1 MVTSF
6 APGCTVVSAVHRVAI
21 VLGLVLGAFFIVRA
35 VVELLTIDYS
45 DPSSY
50 ADDWGGPSL
59 AGVLLVHCGLG
70 LISGIAIGIFA
81 WRRVHGENDRHVGAH
96 PEESCRD

>member
-1 MVTSF
+1 MRRLVI
-6 APGCTVVSAVHRVAI
+6 ALGVVVGI
-21 VLGLVLGAFFIVRA
+21 FFIVRA
-35 VVELLTIDYS
+35 VVDLLTINYS

-70 LISGIAIGIFA
+70 LIAAVWIGLFL
-81 WRRVHGENDRHVGAH
+81 WRRSSSRSSA
-96 PEESCRD
+96 PRR

>member
-1 MVTSF
+1 M
-6 APGCTVVSAVHRVAI
+6 RRI
-21 VLGLVLGAFFIVRA
+21 VIALGVIVGIFFIVRA

-50 ADDWGGPSL
+50 ANDWGGPSL

-70 LISGIAIGIFA
+70 LIAAVWIGVFL
-81 WRRVHGENDRHVGAH
+81 WRRRSSRSSA
-96 PEESCRD
+96 PRA

>member
-1 MVTSF
+1 MKKVAPVLPVIVGSF
-6 APGCTVVSAVHRVAI
+6 FIIRAI
-21 VLGLVLGAFFIVRA
+21 V
-35 VVELLTIDYS
+35 ELFVIDFS

-70 LISGIAIGIFA
+70 VVAAIALFIW
-81 WRRVHGENDRHVGAH
+81 WRRRRSATTDEDGR
-96 PEESCRD
+96 

>member
-1 MVTSF
+1 MRR
-6 APGCTVVSAVHRVAI
+6 AGIALALI
-21 VLGLVLGAFFIVRA
+21 VGIFFIVRA

-70 LISGIAIGIFA
+70 LIAAIWIGVYV
-81 WRRVHGENDRHVGAH
+81 WRRRSSRSS
-96 PEESCRD
+96 PPRR

>member
-1 MVTSF
+1 MRILRTL
-6 APGCTVVSAVHRVAI
+6 AIILVV
-21 VLGLVLGAFFIVRA
+21 LLGAFFIVRA

-50 ADDWGGPSL
+50 AEDWGGPSL

-70 LISGIAIGIFA
+70 LVSAIAIVVFA
-81 WRRVHGENDRHVGAH
+81 RRRLHARGTSD
-96 PEESCRD
+96 P

>member
-1 MVTSF
+1 M
-6 APGCTVVSAVHRVAI
+6 RRI
-21 VLGLVLGAFFIVRA
+21 VIALGVIVGIFFIVRA

-59 AGVLLVHCGLG
+59 AGVLLIHCGLG
-70 LISGIAIGIFA
+70 LIAAVWISFFL
-81 WRRVHGENDRHVGAH
+81 WRRRSSRSGA
-96 PEESCRD
+96 PRA

>member
-1 MVTSF
+1 MRR
-6 APGCTVVSAVHRVAI
+6 AVIA
-21 VLGLVLGAFFIVRA
+21 LGLIVGIFFIVRA

-70 LISGIAIGIFA
+70 LIATIWIGLCV
-81 WRRVHGENDRHVGAH
+81 WRRRSSRSSS
-96 PEESCRD
+96 PRR

>member
-1 MVTSF
+1 M
-6 APGCTVVSAVHRVAI
+6 RRI
-21 VLGLVLGAFFIVRA
+21 VIAFGVIVGIFFIVRA

-70 LISGIAIGIFA
+70 LIAAVLIGVFL
-81 WRRVHGENDRHVGAH
+81 WRRRSSRSSA
-96 PEESCRD
+96 PRA

>member
-1 MVTSF
+1 MRRMWT
-6 APGCTVVSAVHRVAI
+6 
-21 VLGLVLGAFFIVRA
+21 VLGLIVGTFFIVRA
-35 VVELLTIDYS
+35 VVELLTIEYS

-70 LISGIAIGIFA
+70 IVAAILIGRFL
-81 WRRVHGENDRHVGAH
+81 WRRRVSRG
-96 PEESCRD
+96 

>member
-1 MVTSF
+1 VRILR
-6 APGCTVVSAVHRVAI
+6 GLAI
-21 VLGLVLGAFFIVRA
+21 TLGVLLGTFFIVRA

-50 ADDWGGPSL
+50 ANDWGGPSL

-70 LISGIAIGIFA
+70 VVSVIAFVSG
-81 WRRVHGENDRHVGAH
+81 WRRLRAGRRG
-96 PEESCRD
+96 R